1 MEITIQKRRPILF
14 SGLVI
19 LLVSIA
25 AYLLGWSPLF
35 TVKSFEV
42 RGSMAQTEILNK
54 LSNDAIKPT
63 IGSKIARVETR
74 AIQGSLE
81 QLDWIDSVNVAR
93 RWLDRS
99 IIISISEKIAV
110 ARTTGD
116 QDFAINFD
124 DSGDIFKPTS
134 ATQLAAQDR
143 LPLVILQDPSKSNL
157 KSAALLINQIPP
169 EMSELITNLVSL
181 TVTDTGLVQ
190 MNTRFNGA
198 SVQIDWGLIQQIEQ
212 KCRVLNAL
220 LELPENKGVK
230 MVNLSRPD
238 LPIVS

>member
-143 LPLVILQDPSKSNL
+143 LPLVILLDPSKSNL